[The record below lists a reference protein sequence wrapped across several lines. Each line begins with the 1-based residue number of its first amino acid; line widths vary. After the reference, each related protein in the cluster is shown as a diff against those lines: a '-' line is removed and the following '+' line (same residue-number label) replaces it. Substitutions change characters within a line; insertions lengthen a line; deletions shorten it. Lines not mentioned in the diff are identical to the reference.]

1 MRQSDFVGYSVT
13 FRLYF
18 ALEVVNACMRQSDF
32 VWTAKW
38 IYREF

>member
-1 MRQSDFVGYSVT
+1 
-13 FRLYF
+13 
-18 ALEVVNACMRQSDF
+18 MRQSDF